1 MFLKKLQER
10 NQNLLNVAIEFHQKG
25 LLSPDTYLL
34 DVDTILDNAKL
45 LIEKAKKNNIKLYVM
60 TKQIGRIPFL
70 AKKILE
76 LGYSGV
82 VAVDFK
88 EAEIMIKNNIP
99 LGNVG
104 HLVQAPTKLLEEII
118 KSNVEIMTVY
128 SYEKI
133 EQIDKVAKKL
143 NKIQNIMLRVLEEDS
158 IIYSGQSGGFYLNEL
173 EGLCMK
179 IKKLK
184 NIKINGLTSFPCY
197 LYDKSLNKINPTK
210 NVETIK
216 KAKNIL
222 SKYRIEVEQLN
233 FPSATSL
240 ANIKNIRENGGTH
253 GEPGHALTGTTPFN
267 AYNDEGE
274 KPAILYLSEV
284 SHNLRG
290 KGYFYGGGY
299 YRRSGIE
306 SVLVGNKS
314 KSLKEIKVTPPT
326 DESID
331 YYFELNEEA
340 NVGDTVLGAFR
351 TQIFV
356 TRSDVALIGGMKENK
371 PYIIGIY
378 DSLGREK

>member
-45 LIEKAKKNNIKLYVM
+45 LIEKAKKNNIKLYAM

-222 SKYRIEVEQLN
+222 SKYRIKVEQLN

-314 KSLKEIKVTPPT
+314 KSLKEIEVTPPT

>member
-1 MFLKKLQER
+1 MFLNKLQER
-10 NQNLLNVAIEFHQKG
+10 NQNLLNIAIEFHQKG

-45 LIEKAKKNNIKLYVM
+45 LIEKAKKNNIKLYAM

-104 HLVQAPTKLLEEII
+104 HLVQAPTKLLEKII

-128 SYEKI
+128 SYEKV

-143 NKIQNIMLRVLEEDS
+143 NKIQNIMLRVLDEDS

-173 EGLCMK
+173 EEFCMK

-197 LYDKSLNKINPTK
+197 LYDKSINKIKPTK

-216 KAKNIL
+216 KAQNIL
-222 SKYRIEVEQLN
+222 SKYGIKVEQLN

-267 AYNDEGE
+267 AYNDKGE

-314 KSLKEIKVTPPT
+314 KSLKKIKVTSPT

-356 TRSDVALIGGMKENK
+356 TRSDVALIGGVKENK

>member
-1 MFLKKLQER
+1 MFLNKLQER
-10 NQNLLNVAIEFHQKG
+10 NPNLLNAAIEFHQKG
-25 LLSPDTYLL
+25 LLFPDTYLL
-34 DVDTILDNAKL
+34 DVDTILDNARL
-45 LIEKAKKNNIKLYVM
+45 LIEEAKKNNIKLYAM

-88 EAEIMIKNNIP
+88 EAEIMIENNIP

-104 HLVQAPTKLLEEII
+104 HLVQTPTRLLEKII

-197 LYDKSLNKINPTK
+197 LYDKSINKVKSTK

-216 KAKNIL
+216 KAQDIL
-222 SKYRIEVEQLN
+222 RKHGIEVEQLN
-233 FPSATSL
+233 TPSATSL
-240 ANIKNIRENGGTH
+240 ANIENIKENGGTH

-267 AYNDEGE
+267 AYNSEGE

-284 SHNLRG
+284 SHNLGG
-290 KGYFYGGGY
+290 KGYFYGGGH

-306 SVLVGNKS
+306 NVLVGDKLES
-314 KSLKEIKVTPPT
+314 MKKIKVTPPT

-356 TRSDVALIGGMKENK
+356 TRSDVALIGGLKENK

>member
-45 LIEKAKKNNIKLYVM
+45 LIEKAKKNNIKLYAM

-222 SKYRIEVEQLN
+222 SKYRIKVEQLN

-274 KPAILYLSEV
+274 KPAILYLSEI

-314 KSLKEIKVTPPT
+314 KSLKEIEVTPPT

>member
-1 MFLKKLQER
+1 MFLNKLQER
-10 NQNLLNVAIEFHQKG
+10 NPNLLNAAIEFHQKG

-45 LIEKAKKNNIKLYVM
+45 LIEEAKKNNIKLYAM

-88 EAEIMIKNNIP
+88 EAEIMIENNIP

-104 HLVQAPTKLLEEII
+104 HLVQTPTKLLEKII

-143 NKIQNIMLRVLEEDS
+143 NKVQNIMLRVLEEDS
-158 IIYSGQSGGFYLNEL
+158 TIYSGQSGGFYLNEL

-179 IKKLK
+179 IKELK
-184 NIKINGLTSFPCY
+184 NIKIIGLTSFPCY
-197 LYDKSLNKINPTK
+197 LYDKSINKIKPTK

-216 KAKNIL
+216 KAQDIL
-222 SKYRIEVEQLN
+222 RKYGIEVEQLN
-233 FPSATSL
+233 TPSATSL
-240 ANIKNIRENGGTH
+240 ANIENIKENGGTH

-267 AYNDEGE
+267 AYNNEGE

-284 SHNLRG
+284 SHNLGG
-290 KGYFYGGGY
+290 KGYFYGGGH

-306 SVLVGNKS
+306 RVLVGNKLES
-314 KSLKEIKVTPPT
+314 MKKIKVTPPT

-356 TRSDVALIGGMKENK
+356 TRSDVALIGGLKENK

>member
-45 LIEKAKKNNIKLYVM
+45 LIEKAKKNNIKLYAM

-314 KSLKEIKVTPPT
+314 KSLKEIEVTPPT

>member
-45 LIEKAKKNNIKLYVM
+45 LIEKAKKNNIKLYAM

-222 SKYRIEVEQLN
+222 SKYRIKVEQLN

-274 KPAILYLSEV
+274 KPAILYLSEI

>member
-45 LIEKAKKNNIKLYVM
+45 LIEKAKKNNIKLYAM

>member
-45 LIEKAKKNNIKLYVM
+45 LIEKAKKNNIKLYAM

-104 HLVQAPTKLLEEII
+104 HLVQAPTKLLEKII

>member
-45 LIEKAKKNNIKLYVM
+45 LIEKAKKNNIKLYAM

-179 IKKLK
+179 VKKLK

>member
-45 LIEKAKKNNIKLYVM
+45 LIEKAKKNNIKLYAM

-274 KPAILYLSEV
+274 KPAILYLSEI

>member
-1 MFLKKLQER
+1 MFLNKLQER
-10 NQNLLNVAIEFHQKG
+10 NPNLLNAAIEFHQKG
-25 LLSPDTYLL
+25 LLFPDTYLL
-34 DVDTILDNAKL
+34 DVDTILDNARL
-45 LIEKAKKNNIKLYVM
+45 LIEEAKKNNIKLYAM

-88 EAEIMIKNNIP
+88 EAEIMIENNIP

-104 HLVQAPTKLLEEII
+104 HLVQTPTRLLEKII

-158 IIYSGQSGGFYLNEL
+158 TIYSGQSGGFYLNEL

-197 LYDKSLNKINPTK
+197 LYDKSINKVKSTK

-216 KAKNIL
+216 KAQDIL
-222 SKYRIEVEQLN
+222 RKHGIEVEQLN
-233 FPSATSL
+233 TPSATSL
-240 ANIKNIRENGGTH
+240 ANIENIKENGGTH

-267 AYNDEGE
+267 AYNSEGE

-284 SHNLRG
+284 SHNLGG
-290 KGYFYGGGY
+290 KGYFYGGGH
-299 YRRSGIE
+299 YRRSRIE
-306 SVLVGNKS
+306 NVLVGDKLES
-314 KSLKEIKVTPPT
+314 MKKIKVTPPT

-356 TRSDVALIGGMKENK
+356 TRSDVALIGGLKENK

>member
-1 MFLKKLQER
+1 MFLNKLQER
-10 NQNLLNVAIEFHQKG
+10 NPNLLNAAIEFHQKG
-25 LLSPDTYLL
+25 LLFPDTYLL
-34 DVDTILDNAKL
+34 DVDTILDNARL
-45 LIEKAKKNNIKLYVM
+45 LIEEAKKNNIKLYAM

-88 EAEIMIKNNIP
+88 EAEIMIENNIP

-104 HLVQAPTKLLEEII
+104 HLVQTPTRLLEKII

-158 IIYSGQSGGFYLNEL
+158 TIYSGQSGGFYLNEL

-197 LYDKSLNKINPTK
+197 LYDKSINKVKSTK

-216 KAKNIL
+216 KAQEPLTKEFILKTTAEFYYLTISQIISKNRTRNL
-222 SKYRIEVEQLN
+222 VT
-233 FPSATSL
+233 P
-240 ANIKNIRENGGTH
+240 REICMYLMRELLDITFS
-253 GEPGHALTGTTPFN
+253 EIGTTFSNRDHSTVMKACKRVETKIKKDPDYKL
-267 AYNDEGE
+267 AVD
-274 KPAILYLSEV
+274 K
-284 SHNLRG
+284 
-290 KGYFYGGGY
+290 
-299 YRRSGIE
+299 
-306 SVLVGNKS
+306 
-314 KSLKEIKVTPPT
+314 LKQK
-326 DESID
+326 
-331 YYFELNEEA
+331 
-340 NVGDTVLGAFR
+340 LG
-351 TQIFV
+351 T
-356 TRSDVALIGGMKENK
+356 M
-371 PYIIGIY
+371 
-378 DSLGREK
+378 

>member
-1 MFLKKLQER
+1 MFLNKLQER
-10 NQNLLNVAIEFHQKG
+10 NPNLLNAAIEFHQKG

-45 LIEKAKKNNIKLYVM
+45 LIEKAKKNNIKLYAM

-88 EAEIMIKNNIP
+88 EAEIMIENNIL

-104 HLVQAPTKLLEEII
+104 HLVQTPTKLLEKII

-143 NKIQNIMLRVLEEDS
+143 NKIQSIMLRVLEEDS
-158 IIYSGQSGGFYLNEL
+158 TIYSGQSGGFYLNEL

-197 LYDKSLNKINPTK
+197 LYDKSINKVKPTK

-216 KAKNIL
+216 KAQNIL
-222 SKYRIEVEQLN
+222 RKYGIEVEQLN
-233 FPSATSL
+233 IPSATSL
-240 ANIKNIRENGGTH
+240 ANIENIKENGGTH

-267 AYNDEGE
+267 AYNNEGE

-306 SVLVGNKS
+306 SVLIGNNS
-314 KSLKEIKVTPPT
+314 KSMKKIKVTPPT

-340 NVGDTVLGAFR
+340 NVGDTVLGSFR

-356 TRSDVALIGGMKENK
+356 TRSDVALIGGLKKNT